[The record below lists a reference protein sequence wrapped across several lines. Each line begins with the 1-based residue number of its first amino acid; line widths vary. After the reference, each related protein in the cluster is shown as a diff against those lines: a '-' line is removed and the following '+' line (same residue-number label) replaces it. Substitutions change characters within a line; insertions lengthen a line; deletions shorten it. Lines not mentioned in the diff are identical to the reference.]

1 MATISANLQ
10 AVRQR
15 IAACARGAGR
25 DPEGITLIAV
35 SKSWPASAVRE
46 AAAGGQRT
54 FGESYVQE
62 ALGKMDE
69 LADLALEW
77 HFVGPVQSN
86 KTRPL
91 AERFEWVHSVD
102 RLKIAQRLSAARP
115 AGRAPLNVCV
125 QVNLGGEASKGGLD
139 ARSAGALA
147 REIGALPRL
156 RLRGLMAIPEPTGD
170 PPRQRAR
177 FRELRLLRDQL
188 NAGGM
193 ELDTLS
199 MGMSDDLE
207 AAIQE
212 GATVVRIG
220 TAIFGARRR

>member
-25 DPEGITLIAV
+25 NPESITLIAV

-46 AAAGGQRT
+46 AAAAGQRA

-69 LADLALEW
+69 LADLALVW
-77 HFVGPVQSN
+77 HFIGPVQSN

-91 AERFEWVHSVD
+91 AERFDWVHSVD
-102 RLKIAQRLSAARP
+102 RLKVAQRLSDARP
-115 AGRAPLNVCV
+115 AARAPLELCV
-125 QVNLGGEASKGGLD
+125 QVNVSGEASKSGID
-139 ARSAGALA
+139 ACGAGALV
-147 REIGALPRL
+147 RQIRALPGL

-170 PPRQRAR
+170 PLRQRER
-177 FRELRLLRDQL
+177 FRELRLLRDRM
-188 NAGGM
+188 NAEGM
-193 ELDTLS
+193 AMDTLS

-212 GATVVRIG
+212 GATMVRIG
-220 TAIFGARRR
+220 TAIFGARAR